1 LTAWPLRIL
10 LSVAY
15 AYLVEKADAE
25 DSAGVPAYRVAQAE
39 PEDIA
44 KLSARGA
51 LDEWLNQPLGDEAA
65 HEKAVVEFLTS

>member
-1 LTAWPLRIL
+1 LRIL

-44 KLSARGA
+44 KLSARAA
-51 LDEWLNQPLGDEAA
+51 LDEWLNEPLGEDAA
-65 HEKAVVEFLTS
+65 HENALVEFLTS